1 MKVPSYYVFIIT
13 LLMMGSSTIAQG
25 SGIETD
31 EKENSPKVLNFVSE
45 TNNLT
50 QNEDDSDIHRLAH
63 H

>member
-31 EKENSPKVLNFVSE
+31 EKENSPKVRTLSVKQ
-45 TNNLT
+45 T
-50 QNEDDSDIHRLAH
+50 I
-63 H
+63 